1 MKGLYLIDVNNLCI
15 SRINASNEKINTI
28 INDMNNT
35 LDDRDVFTIGSSNE
49 KDFIVQLKNIIIDL
63 ETRQDKSN
71 LR

>member
-1 MKGLYLIDVNNLCI
+1 MKELYLIDVNNLCI

-35 LDDRDVFTIGSSNE
+35 LDDRDVFTIGSSNK